1 MHRSYNSYNP
11 VASKLL
17 QKRWDEK
24 HFSDHRRHVVNVK
37 PEVNADPPVTFMH
50 LHLKLKKLQLE
61 EERLATIERDN
72 RILLEKMSHTM
83 RNKGQLDNLNDAV
96 PKSLS
101 RGRREREMLRITR
114 ENLTLLKRINNK
126 KPAISAEAHRRDWNR
141 NLQFMD
147 NISAFPEEW
156 YLRQKEQQQRNDS
169 TARKSQ
175 TAGSTSFES
184 ESDSLSSSRSKTAG
198 QSSSEQSSPPQQQ
211 KQQPKAVTPRAKTVT
226 PVRSASPAPAQKSES
241 RAKSR
246 ESVSKSRTSSTRSST
261 TKKSATYSKSGTYND
276 DLEGAE

>member
-24 HFSDHRRHVVNVK
+24 HFSDHRRHVVIAK

-114 ENLTLLKRINNK
+114 ENMNLLKRINNK
-126 KPAISAEAHRRDWNR
+126 KPAISAEAHRRDWNK

-156 YLRQKEQQQRNDS
+156 YLRQKEGNGNNTS
-169 TARKSQ
+169 RKSQ
-175 TAGSTSFES
+175 TAGGGQ
-184 ESDSLSSSRSKTAG
+184 SDSFATSKSNTFEAETSSSSDN
-198 QSSSEQSSPPQQQ
+198 QQ
-211 KQQPKAVTPRAKTVT
+211 TPRAKTAT
-226 PVRSASPAPAQKSES
+226 PQQKNPTPAPAQAPKSPV

-246 ESVSKSRTSSTRSST
+246 DTKSRASTTRSA
-261 TKKSATYSKSGTYND
+261 TKSNYND
-276 DLEGAE
+276 DFEGDEGQE